1 MWALRGATTVATNSR
16 EAILAAAEELTRR
29 LLWANHIE
37 PLQVVA
43 GFFTLSPDL
52 DAAYPAEGARRAGL
66 QEVPLLCAQEVN
78 VPGSLERCLRALLL
92 VDGSAPVP
100 EGGPV
105 HVYLGEAV
113 QLRPDWASRG
123 GDAPGVSPRPNVLR
137 ISPYVPGKPIE
148 EVERELGLTDVVKLA
163 SNENPLGPSPRA
175 LAAIRAAASRVHL
188 YPDGNAFRLRQALA
202 AHLDGQLATLLAGT
216 GENGLPAG
224 GAEGADAGK
233 ARTDP
238 NGPGIRP
245 GIRPEQILV
254 GNGSDEIIKML
265 AETFVRPGE
274 RVVFPTPTFSEY
286 EFACRV
292 ADGEPVPVPAGDDLR
307 FDMDALAEAASRPGT
322 RLVFV
327 ANPNNPTGALVG
339 REELARLMDSLRPET
354 VLVLDEA
361 YYEFVDDPAYT
372 PALAWVAAGRPVFVL
387 RTFSKIYGLAGL
399 RLGYAVGPAPLVAMV
414 QRVREPFNVNSLAQ
428 EAAIA
433 ALADTEHVKSSRE
446 LARQGRAELTRELTR
461 RGLRVVPSQANF
473 VYVDLGRDSRPV
485 FHALLQKGVIVRT
498 GDIFGNPTFIR
509 VTVGLPEQNRRFLAA
524 LDEVLS
530 GGGVE
535 QDRPT
540 GSRSPR

>member
-1 MWALRGATTVATNSR
+1 MWALRGATTVPTNSR
-16 EAILAAAEELTRR
+16 EAILSAAEELTRR

-105 HVYLGEAV
+105 HVYLGGAV

-123 GDAPGVSPRPNVLR
+123 GDAPGVSPRPNVLQ
-137 ISPYVPGKPIE
+137 IAPYVPGKPIE

-175 LAAIRAAASRVHL
+175 LAAIRAAAPRVHL

-202 AHLDGQLATLLAGT
+202 AHLDRQLTALLAG
-216 GENGLPAG
+216 EEGLPEG
-224 GAEGADAGK
+224 GGDDASK
-233 ARTDP
+233 ARAVP
-238 NGPGIRP
+238 AGSS
-245 GIRPEQILV
+245 IRPEQILV

-307 FDMDALAEAASRPGT
+307 FDMDALAEAASHPGT

-446 LARQGRAELTRELTR
+446 LVRQGRAELTRELTG